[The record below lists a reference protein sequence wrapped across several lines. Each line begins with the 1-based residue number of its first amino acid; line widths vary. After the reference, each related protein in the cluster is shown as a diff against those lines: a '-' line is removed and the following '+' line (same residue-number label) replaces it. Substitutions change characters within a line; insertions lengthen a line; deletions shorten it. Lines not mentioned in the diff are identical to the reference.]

1 MINKTKISDFI
12 IKIYVFIFF
21 VILYFPILWI
31 LFFSF
36 FNDNVFTF
44 SLYYDLLNNKEMII
58 SFGNSIL
65 LAITS
70 SVISVLLGVSGAI
83 GMLFIKEKYK
93 KIIEAIIKAQ
103 MINVEIVIA
112 LSLSIVFVFYRL
124 FSKFSFFTLLIGH
137 VCLSLPFI
145 YFFIKPKLLKLDLN
159 LYECALDLGC
169 SPLMAIKEVII
180 PYIFPDILSS
190 FMFSIMLSFDD
201 FVITFFLRGPGLFSG
216 FRNIETLS
224 TFVQAKIKKSP
235 IPPEL
240 RALTGLYFFFLLF
253 FVIIFLFKI
262 KKIKKKKEKNV

>member
-1 MINKTKISDFI
+1 MKISSFV
-12 IKIYVFIFF
+12 IKMYVFIFF
-21 VILYFPILWI
+21 VLLYFPILWI

-36 FNDNVFTF
+36 FNNGSFTL
-44 SLYYDLLNNKEMII
+44 SLYYNLLNNKEMITA
-58 SFGNSIL
+58 FGNSVL
-65 LAITS
+65 LAIIS

-83 GMLFIKEKYK
+83 GMLFIREKYK
-93 KIIEAIIKAQ
+93 KIVEEIIKVQ

-112 LSLSIVFVFYRL
+112 LSLSIVFVFSKI

-137 VCLSLPFI
+137 ISLSLPFI

-159 LYECALDLGC
+159 LYEGALDLGC

-201 FVITFFLRGPGLFSG
+201 FVITFFLRGPGLFSS

-253 FVIIFLFKI
+253 IVIIFLFKI
-262 KKIKKKKEKNV
+262 RKIKEKNV